1 MQQDWEQIRLCYR
14 PDRIKVLF
22 IGESPPPSG
31 KTFFYAGNS
40 ILFDFWKSTF
50 TEVFNKSWPSPESF
64 LRWFQE
70 QGCYL
75 DDLLSNPL
83 PSNKIE
89 KAKTRKDLLPK
100 SVSTFASKFRDY
112 SPEAIVVV
120 MKGIDSYVKEAIMES
135 ELTIA
140 CEIVGFPYK
149 RKGKIRPQT
158 ISEAQHVLTKL
169 KQLNII
175 DQ

>member
-1 MQQDWEQIRLCYR
+1 MYYEF
-14 PDRIKVLF
+14 P
-22 IGESPPPSG
+22 G
-31 KTFFYAGNS
+31 KH
-40 ILFDFWKSTF
+40 
-50 TEVFNKSWPSPESF
+50 
-64 LRWFQE
+64 
-70 QGCYL
+70 YL

-100 SVSTFASKFRDY
+100 SVSTFASKLRDY
-112 SPEAIVVV
+112 SPKAVVAV

-140 CEIVGFPYK
+140 CEIVGFSYK
-149 RKGKIRPQT
+149 HEGKISTKT